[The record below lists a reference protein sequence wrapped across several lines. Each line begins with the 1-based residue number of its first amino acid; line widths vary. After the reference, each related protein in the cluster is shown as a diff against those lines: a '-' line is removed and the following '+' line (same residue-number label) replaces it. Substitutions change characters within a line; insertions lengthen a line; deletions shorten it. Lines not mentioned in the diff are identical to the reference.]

1 MTHGL
6 QSEASPK
13 PSSSRCRR
21 EALPGTVPR
30 SIHVSIVVPVY
41 NSADCL
47 LDLARRVNLELAT
60 AFDSYELVLVD
71 DGSPDRSWDAIAE
84 LSDSHDFITGV
95 RLRRNVGQDNAIMA
109 GLRYAR
115 GDIVVIMDD
124 DLQHD
129 PADITHLCEALGEE
143 ADVVFGRFDH
153 KQHALWKNL
162 GSWLAD
168 VAARVVLQKPC
179 GIYMS
184 PFKALRRDIVDEIV
198 RYDGPFPYVDGL
210 ILTTTS
216 HIAQVDVGHH
226 RRYAGKSNYN
236 LARSVLVWLKLVTGF
251 SVLPLRIATMIGG
264 VISFL
269 SLLMAGFFLV
279 QALVLA
285 ELPPGWPSLI
295 VAVFFLGGIQLMG
308 IGALGEYIGRVFV
321 TQNKQAQYSVKEV
334 RKKNAGASLPDEET
348 EDPVAVAWR

>member
-1 MTHGL
+1 MVGVRLAHPTRPRL
-6 QSEASPK
+6 PCRSPMNAT
-13 PSSSRCRR
+13 PS
-21 EALPGTVPR
+21 VQ
-30 SIHVSIVVPVY
+30 VSVVVPVY
-41 NSADCL
+41 RSFDCL
-47 LDLARRVNLELAT
+47 PELTRRVGQELDAELE
-60 AFDSYELVLVD
+60 SYELVLVD
-71 DGSPDRSWDAIAE
+71 DGSPDRSWDAIRD
-84 LSDSHDFITGV
+84 LSDSHDFVVGV
-95 RLRRNVGQDNAIMA
+95 RLRKNVGQDNAVMA

-115 GDIVVIMDD
+115 GDTVVIMDD

-129 PADITHLCEALGEE
+129 PADIPKLCEALGNEV
-143 ADVVFGRFDH
+143 DVVFGRFDH
-153 KQHALWKNL
+153 RQHALWKNL

-168 VAARVVLQKPC
+168 VAARVVLQKPR

-184 PFKALRRDIVDEIV
+184 PFKALRRDIVDEVV

-226 RRYAGKSNYN
+226 RRYAGESNYSF
-236 LARSVLVWLKLVTGF
+236 ARSVMVWLKLVTGF
-251 SVLPLRIATMIGG
+251 SVFPLRIATMIGG
-264 VISFL
+264 VISLL
-269 SLLMAGFFLV
+269 SLLMAGFFFV

-321 TQNKQAQYSVKEV
+321 TQNRQAQYSVKEV
-334 RKKNAGASLPDEET
+334 RGREATVPLSRAES
-348 EDPVAVAWR
+348 EDSVAVVVR